1 MDVSYG
7 VGVLIMNYQQNMDR
21 IAKEIAAIKLDI
33 SHRDK
38 QHQAWSSV
46 RRSYATNYQVSI
58 FPTSGKYYDFGGRR
72 SKHASG
78 QDAKNA
84 EYYLTKV
91 IPQEM
96 AKLNARKAVLQ
107 QEQRTAIKAEEL
119 RNIARIQ
126 AEMRAEEKRM
136 KAEAKKKRQMAHP
149 EGSTTRSPRPRHP
162 SGANPK
168 YAPKRR

>member
-1 MDVSYG
+1 
-7 VGVLIMNYQQNMDR
+7 MNFQQNMDR
-21 IAKEIAAIKLDI
+21 FEKEIAAIKLDLG
-33 SHRDK
+33 HRDK
-38 QHQAWSSV
+38 QYQAWSSV

-107 QEQRTAIKAEEL
+107 QEQMDAIKAEEL
-119 RNIARIQ
+119 HQIARIQ
-126 AEMRAEEKRM
+126 AEFVAEKKRI
-136 KAEAKKKRQMAHP
+136 KQEAKRAKSKGGHP
-149 EGSTTRSPRPRHP
+149 ELDTTKPRARRLP
-162 SGANPK
+162 SGAGK
-168 YAPKRR
+168 RFAPARRGGRR